1 MLDVNALEAEMRR
14 RLWWSLIIFDNRIGE
29 MSDYQTSSLAP
40 TWDCHNDLLVAMAV
54 TTSLL
59 SPCLAIIC
67 GTQVTWKL
75 QPRVDEDRGEGEQLS
90 PCVRR
95 LE

>member
-1 MLDVNALEAEMRR
+1 MHEACDSALRG
-14 RLWWSLIIFDNRIGE
+14 NKN
-29 MSDYQTSSLAP
+29 
-40 TWDCHNDLLVAMAV
+40 NDLLVAMAV
-54 TTSLL
+54 TTCL
-59 SPCLAIIC
+59 SNPCSAMIC

-75 QPRVDEDRGEGEQLS
+75 QPQVDEDRGEGEQLS

>member
-1 MLDVNALEAEMRR
+1 MHVACDSALR
-14 RLWWSLIIFDNRIGE
+14 WKKG
-29 MSDYQTSSLAP
+29 
-40 TWDCHNDLLVAMAV
+40 LLVAMAV

-59 SPCLAIIC
+59 NPCLAIIR

-75 QPRVDEDRGEGEQLS
+75 QPQVDEDRGEGEQLS

-95 LE
+95 LEQYNICFNGAAVTRPRLGNPCLAAMLPIHT